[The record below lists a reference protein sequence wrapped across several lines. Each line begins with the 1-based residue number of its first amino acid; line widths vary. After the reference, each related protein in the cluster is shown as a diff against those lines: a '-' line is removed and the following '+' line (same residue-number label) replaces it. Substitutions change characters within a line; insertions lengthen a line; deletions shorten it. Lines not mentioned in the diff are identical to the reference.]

1 MMYKEFEKFVAEFKS
16 RPIPG
21 KHVYIWNGDKDSLL
35 EILGKNQTEEID
47 LCLYMNTDA
56 DLLEDNVNAL
66 VVRKQIEKTL
76 EHKLFELYSD
86 VQKRGKQQI
95 LVVLSP
101 SILARY
107 KIGLTVFYN
116 YYLGDHTMVIFV
128 VPIPKFQNDLKLPEY
143 VRYDPNETLKYISS
157 LTQPEN
163 VIEVK

>member
-1 MMYKEFEKFVAEFKS
+1 
-16 RPIPG
+16 
-21 KHVYIWNGDKDSLL
+21 
-35 EILGKNQTEEID
+35 
-47 LCLYMNTDA
+47 MNTDA
-56 DLLEDNVNAL
+56 DLLEDSVNAL

-95 LVVLSP
+95 LVVLSS

-128 VPIPKFQNDLKLPEY
+128 VPIPKFLNDLKLPEY
-143 VRYDPNETLKYISS
+143 VKYDPNETLKYISS